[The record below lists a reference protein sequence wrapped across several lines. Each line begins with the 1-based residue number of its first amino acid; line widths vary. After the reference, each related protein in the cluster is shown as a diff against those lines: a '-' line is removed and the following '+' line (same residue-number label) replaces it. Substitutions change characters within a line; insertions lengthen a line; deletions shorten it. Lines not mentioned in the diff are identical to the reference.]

1 MKIEK
6 ASNEVEN
13 ELLSY
18 ADAARFL
25 GMAKGTLYSLVH
37 DKRIPHVRLGARLV
51 RFSRAALGAWL
62 EEKTVPCK

>member
-18 ADAARFL
+18 AEAARLL

-37 DKRIPHVRLGARLV
+37 ERRVPHVRFGSRLV
-51 RFSRAALGAWL
+51 RFSKRAL
-62 EEKTVPCK
+62 EVWVSERSVVCK